1 MKAEVKVYPI
11 KRLNTEF
18 EEVFNSLIA
27 VYTEWHDSFI
37 DSDLDNQ
44 VYYWYTTEE
53 FNALR
58 IGQMLDDDTIYLIDI
73 DHEGC
78 KMYQLELYE
87 EEVA

>member
-1 MKAEVKVYPI
+1 MKAEIKLYPI

-18 EEVFNSLIA
+18 EEVFDSLIA

-53 FNALR
+53 FN
-58 IGQMLDDDTIYLIDI
+58 G
-73 DHEGC
+73 EN
-78 KMYQLELYE
+78 
-87 EEVA
+87 